1 MTSTNTIVK
10 RTTLFLILLL
20 IAAPQILKA
29 QDGAFSELKKKF
41 SEGQI
46 FKVDFTYRTID
57 SYTED
62 TTSNTGWIWV
72 GDEEYKVRTD
82 RQSVVVN
89 GKTSMVYDN
98 NRNRVIISKYV
109 PEEDDFAP
117 SRIMNGVD
125 STFTVDAQ
133 EWKEDH
139 YYIKLTSEDP
149 FAIYQQVELFLSK
162 QKEPLKIRAVDPVDN
177 IIITEFNE
185 GRFVPATEEMF
196 HLDYPDG
203 AEIVDMRKK
212 Y

>member
-1 MTSTNTIVK
+1 STLLPY
-10 RTTLFLILLL
+10 TTLFR
-20 IAAPQILKA
+20 
-29 QDGAFSELKKKF
+29 S
-41 SEGQI
+41 
-46 FKVDFTYRTID
+46 
-57 SYTED
+57 
-62 TTSNTGWIWV
+62 
-72 GDEEYKVRTD
+72 
-82 RQSVVVN
+82 
-89 GKTSMVYDN
+89 
-98 NRNRVIISKYV
+98 
-109 PEEDDFAP
+109 
-117 SRIMNGVD
+117 
-125 STFTVDAQ
+125 FTVDAQ